1 MALAWRSGKV
11 RHSPGHAVHRP
22 DATGAPSSPQPRRS
36 LLPAKF
42 TLKFRRLDEAGESW
56 EVDYGAGT
64 VRAKSRMAGLLAAF
78 TKALG
83 EVRRVADAG
92 RQSQPHGL
100 RSPADHAQDRGSTVS
115 APKKHTKATLR
126 VVRSPADPARASVG
140 PVLHAALQVADG
152 AGRSLVLDAVDCRSV
167 LDALGQGDAPPC
179 VCATLGRARCM
190 PCRFA
195 GMEKDLAV
203 LRAFEEGQW
212 SIQEQLASQ
221 DSIPTEVLT
230 GALVALNGLLRA
242 SELRRE
248 QELADD
254 KVKARGRTTSATD

>member
-1 MALAWRSGKV
+1 M
-11 RHSPGHAVHRP
+11 
-22 DATGAPSSPQPRRS
+22 
-36 LLPAKF
+36 
-42 TLKFRRLDEAGESW
+42 
-56 EVDYGAGT
+56 
-64 VRAKSRMAGLLAAF
+64 
-78 TKALG
+78 
-83 EVRRVADAG
+83 
-92 RQSQPHGL
+92 
-100 RSPADHAQDRGSTVS
+100 S
-115 APKKHTKATLR
+115 APKKHSKATLR

-140 PVLHAALQVADG
+140 PLLHAALQVAGG

-190 PCRFA
+190 PCRLA

-212 SIQEQLASQ
+212 SLQEQLVSQ

-230 GALVALNGLLRA
+230 GALTALNGLLRA

-248 QELADD
+248 RELADD